1 MSLKARISLFLVV
14 ALAVLGLAIYGV
26 YKLLIYPN
34 YVQLEK
40 DDARKNAQDSV
51 KLIHGELNTLSIIA
65 DGWAS
70 WDDTYRFIQDPDK
83 YIEYIKS
90 NLGDELLVNSELNLV
105 FILDKEGKIAWGKIY
120 DFRARSPISLPEFSA
135 RQLPGVNYFSR
146 HEEKSDNYF
155 AGVLPT
161 EKGILMLVTR
171 PILTSQKVGPI
182 RGTFIIGRFLSDE
195 RVSTLGQQ
203 ARINFKV
210 QQIPKI
216 HSAEITGIL
225 KHITPAQPVYIAPEN
240 KDENHLYAYT
250 IYPDINGQP
259 AFLIKVDMPRN
270 ISTRSMEIIKSA
282 IISTMV
288 LSFFFIFFWIIY
300 LQKTILAP
308 ISKLTHHTVAIRESD
323 DLSLR
328 CALNRNDEIGV
339 LSREI
344 DHMVAQLQQGRQEIN
359 QKLKQEIN
367 GHQKAEE
374 SLRRDQEF
382 LLQLFENSPFG
393 IVVMDSQNKIL
404 NVNHKFETIFQYS
417 LQDIQGKSIDD
428 IIVPP
433 DLILE
438 ANNLSARTISG
449 ETVQYETIRKR
460 KDGQLVDILL
470 HGVPI
475 YLENDRVGIYGMY
488 LDITEQKHSQEEKN
502 RLKERLME
510 AKKMEAVGTLAGG
523 MAHEFNN
530 LMAII
535 LGNIELLITSGIEN
549 KVTRK
554 RLDAIKTSADRSA
567 TLTNQLLSFSRKQML
582 KLERLDFND
591 LISSI
596 SYMMRNIFGDGVK
609 QEIILAPQLEPIE
622 GDQSQLTQMIMD
634 IVQNARDAMSE
645 KGKLTIK
652 TENLYVDEAMSQAI
666 ADSRP
671 GKFIRITIIDTGT
684 GMDQETLKHIFE
696 PFFTTKL
703 IKNATGLGLAFVYGT
718 VKQHN
723 GWINVSSE
731 LGKGT
736 TFKIYLPVISEEYEE
751 KN

>member
-1 MSLKARISLFLVV
+1 MSLKARISLFLGV
-14 ALAVLGLAIYGV
+14 ALIALGLAIYGV

-40 DDARKNAQDSV
+40 DDARKNAEDCV
-51 KLIHGELNTLSIIA
+51 KLIQGEFFIFDIMA
-65 DGWAS
+65 EGWAS
-70 WDDTYRFIQDPDK
+70 WDDTYRYVQDPENHS
-83 YIEYIKS
+83 EYVKS
-90 NLGDELLVNSELNLV
+90 NLGTELFTISKLNLV
-105 FILDKEGKIAWGKIY
+105 YILDTKGKTIWGKIY
-120 DFRARSPISLPEFSA
+120 DFKTREIISLPEFSA
-135 RQLPGVNYFSR
+135 QDLPGIEYFSR
-146 HEEKSDNYF
+146 HRAKINSFE
-155 AGVLPT
+155 GVLPT
-161 EKGILMLVTR
+161 QKGILMIVSR
-171 PILTSQKVGPI
+171 PILTSQKLGPI
-182 RGTFIIGRFLSDE
+182 RGTFIMGRFLSDE
-195 RVSTLGQQ
+195 KIEMLRQQ
-203 ARINFKV
+203 SRINFNIKS
-210 QQIPKI
+210 IPTIPNAKM
-216 HSAEITGIL
+216 AEIL
-225 KHITPAQPVYIAPEN
+225 KNITSEHPVYILPEN
-240 KDENHLYAYT
+240 KNESHIYAFTTYT
-250 IYPDINGQP
+250 GITGQP
-259 AFLIKVDMPRN
+259 AMLIEVAMPRN
-270 ISTRSMEIIKSA
+270 ISTRSMEIISYV
-282 IISTMV
+282 IISTLV
-288 LSFFFIFFWIIY
+288 LNFFFIVFWVVY
-300 LQKTILAP
+300 LQKTIVAP
-308 ISKLTHHTVAIRESD
+308 ISKLTHHTVNIRESD

-328 CALNRNDEIGV
+328 CPLERNDEIGV

-344 DHMVAQLQQGRQEIN
+344 DHMVARLQQGRYETD

-404 NVNHKFETIFQYS
+404 NVNNKFESTFQYC
-417 LQDIQGKSIDD
+417 LKDIIGKSIDD

-433 DLILE
+433 DMLE
-438 ANNLSARTISG
+438 EAHSLSARTLTG
-449 ETVQYETIRKR
+449 EIVQFETIRKR
-460 KDGQLVDILL
+460 KDGQLVDTLL

-488 LDITEQKHSQEEKN
+488 LDITEQKRTQEEKN

-535 LGNIELLITSGIEN
+535 LGNIELLIHSGIEN
-549 KVTRK
+549 QLMKK

-582 KLERLDFND
+582 RLERLDFND

-596 SYMMRNIFGDGVK
+596 SYMMRNVFGEGVK
-609 QEIILAPQLEPIE
+609 QEIILAPQLGLIE

-652 TENLYVDEAMSQAI
+652 TENLYLDEMICLSI
-666 ADSRP
+666 PDSRP
-671 GKFIRITIIDTGT
+671 GYFICISIIDTGS

-718 VKQHN
+718 IKQHN
-723 GWINVSSE
+723 GWISVFSE
-731 LGKGT
+731 PEKGT
-736 TFKIYLPVISEEYEE
+736 TFKIYLPVISLEPEERS
-751 KN
+751 